1 MLLHSI
7 DLHSIQYIRELI
19 VPKRLMSV
27 LPIHVKM
34 VPRASMHWLITAV
47 HVYQALLGK
56 TVRLTLTSA

>member
-1 MLLHSI
+1 MALDMYVHVNQDTQYVTIACI

-34 VPRASMHWLITAV
+34 VPRASMH
-47 HVYQALLGK
+47 
-56 TVRLTLTSA
+56 